1 MASGSSDGIVQLYD
15 AGMKVSLQILE
26 GHLGE
31 VTSIAFSLDGKLIA
45 SGSTDDI
52 VRLWDTGTGAL
63 L

>member
-1 MASGSSDGIVQLYD
+1 
-15 AGMKVSLQILE
+15 MKVSLQILE